1 MKKLILFL
9 FILIISSILFFIFF
23 DFKMICDE
31 TKVEVKEEQF
41 KDKNIEE
48 KEIEGKRPN
57 KNEFLIQKYFLGEPI
72 LKCIR
77 KKTPIEFHRD
87 FAGMK
92 LAKIQGNTLIV
103 KKKKKKK
110 KYFFLMIPIGQ
121 SLFQHSMGK
130 LFVSILECNR
140 INKNIFFQ

>member
-1 MKKLILFL
+1 
-9 FILIISSILFFIFF
+9 
-23 DFKMICDE
+23 MIYDE
-31 TKVEVKEEQF
+31 TKVELKEEQI

-103 KKKKKKK
+103 KKKKKKI
-110 KYFFLMIPIGQ
+110 FLFND
-121 SLFQHSMGK
+121 S
-130 LFVSILECNR
+130 NR
-140 INKNIFFQ
+140 PEFISARNGETLCLHTGM